1 MNKLVFLALAGALA
15 LSANLASA
23 DDHDFRKNHNCHFEN
38 DSSMPGGFE
47 NSTKI
52 DSIAAVKDKA
62 TDDQVVFLKGR
73 LTKHLGGEKFEF
85 TDTAGDT
92 IVVKLDDDYDW
103 SHVSKDMPIEI
114 EAEVDEDFIK
124 LHLDVKCAR
133 PAGQMAPASGAPGG
147 FNK

>member
-1 MNKLVFLALAGALA
+1 MNKLCFIAFAGALA
-15 LSANLASA
+15 LSANLATA
-23 DDHDFRKNHNCHFEN
+23 DDHEFRKNHNCQFEN
-38 DSSMPGGFE
+38 GSSMPGGFE
-47 NSTKI
+47 NTTKI

-62 TDDQVVFLKGR
+62 KDDQMVFLKGR
-73 LTKHLGGEKFEF
+73 LTKHLGDEKFEF

-114 EAEVDEDFIK
+114 EAEVDKDLMELD
-124 LHLDVKCAR
+124 LDVKCAR
-133 PAGQMAPASGAPGG
+133 PAGQIQPPSGAPGG